1 LKPHKHFVQWIYSE
15 TVDVNEEGWS
25 YGTTINPPTQDWEQ
39 QAYTYLLMAF
49 HAARSPLEVKY
60 RKSIID
66 KLLRGGSD
74 LLSSRNLNCVANTSS
89 AIQWY
94 CWWSER
100 ALEEY
105 DLQVTLKT
113 AERGGKAP
121 THRQVCDSRQRDRRC
136 FTVEH
141 QFPIAIPKQGLIDG
155 WSFQTLADWMWK
167 YGTGTIITHEE
178 NRSLQSWT
186 LDMTEAHRRYDNILR
201 RVHPLHAD
209 RV

>member
-1 LKPHKHFVQWIYSE
+1 MQYIHSE
-15 TVDVNEEGWS
+15 KTQVNEDGWS
-25 YGTTINPPTQDWEQ
+25 YGETVNQYSTSWEQ
-39 QAYTYLLMAF
+39 QAYVYFQIAF
-49 HAARSPLEVKY
+49 HTSRSPLETKY

-100 ALEEY
+100 AIEEY
-105 DLQVTLKT
+105 NLQMQLKT
-113 AERGGKAP
+113 EQRGGKPP
-121 THRQVCDSRQRDRRC
+121 THKQVCDSRQRDRRC

-141 QFPIAIPKQGLIDG
+141 QYPIAIPKQGLIDG
-155 WSFQTLADWMWK
+155 WTLQQLTDWMWE

-178 NRSLQSWT
+178 NRSLTNWT
-186 LDMTEAHRRYDNILR
+186 LDMKEAQQRYHDIVR
-201 RVHPLHAD
+201 QVHPLHAD